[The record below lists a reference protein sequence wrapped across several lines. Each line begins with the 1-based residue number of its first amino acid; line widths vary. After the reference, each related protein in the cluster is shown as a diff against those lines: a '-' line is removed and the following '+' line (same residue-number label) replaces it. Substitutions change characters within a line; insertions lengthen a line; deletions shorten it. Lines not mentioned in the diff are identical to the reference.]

1 MTYGRWKI
9 HGPVVNTNL
18 QRRWENTGLASSL
31 PITLTDGAVMGPN
44 WRMHISSN
52 RISCFKGASEKSGS
66 SCGNNDI
73 TPRARSSG
81 DPAHDQASRTP
92 VFLAKIPSHDISKN
106 VFSSLLCC
114 VFEYQIQWQDR
125 TSFFFVPFLFLSNA
139 DASHLDRQKHPR
151 EHAIRNQRQ
160 LQRAYKRWNTCAAL
174 QK

>member
-1 MTYGRWKI
+1 M
-9 HGPVVNTNL
+9 VNTNL

-52 RISCFKGASEKSGS
+52 RISCFKGASEKSAS

-92 VFLAKIPSHDISKN
+92 VFLAKILSHDISKMC
-106 VFSSLLCC
+106 FPLCC
-114 VFEYQIQWQDR
+114 AASLSIRSSDKIGHLYLFFC
-125 TSFFFVPFLFLSNA
+125 SFSFPVKCRCKSLRPAETPS
-139 DASHLDRQKHPR
+139 
-151 EHAIRNQRQ
+151 
-160 LQRAYKRWNTCAAL
+160 
-174 QK
+174 